1 MNVNESRVIDSSQ
14 SNTNV
19 LCHACGRGFN
29 TNRGLLLHLI
39 ACQRKQ
45 QAQQNKQLETNDDQ
59 ENTHRVQDMPC
70 EPINES
76 SHWNEKL
83 ATTFVNELNN
93 ADGKIVY
100 WRKNS
105 LLLPTGA
112 AEKNFINEK

>member
-14 SNTNV
+14 SNSNV
-19 LCHACGRGFN
+19 LCHTCGRGFN

-45 QAQQNKQLETNDDQ
+45 QAQQSKQLETNDDQ

-70 EPINES
+70 EPINEP

-112 AEKNFINEK
+112 AGKNFINEK